1 MIGISC
7 LGQGYLCPIL
17 SKIYNELGHRISP
30 YMKNS
35 SSVLELSSPDKVE
48 FTYDSEKRT
57 SPALEE
63 LKDIV
68 KYRDLI
74 FQLVRRDIVAR
85 YKRSVLGIAWTMLQP
100 LGMMVV
106 LTIVFSQLFG
116 RVEGYAAY
124 LLSGLIAWTFFAQTT
139 TGAIFQSVW
148 GGALM
153 QRIYIPQTV
162 FSVASIGTGVVNLS
176 LSLVPL
182 LLILLI
188 LRRPLT
194 WAALFL
200 PIAILSLTAFALGIG
215 LLLSSLAVRFPDIA
229 ELYQIILQAWMY
241 LTPILYPSDILP
253 SAYRKWLLY
262 FNPMYYQVLMF
273 RVPLYDGVLPSL
285 PLVLIGIGIALGTLV
300 LGWVY
305 FSYQADKFAYQS

>member
-1 MIGISC
+1 
-7 LGQGYLCPIL
+7 
-17 SKIYNELGHRISP
+17 
-30 YMKNS
+30 MKNS
-35 SSVLELSSPDKVE
+35 ISAIEVSSPDTLE
-48 FTYDSEKRT
+48 YTYDSEKRT

-63 LKDIV
+63 LQDII

-116 RVEGYAAY
+116 HVEGYAAY

-139 TGAIFQSVW
+139 TSAIFQSAW
-148 GGALM
+148 GGALIR
-153 QRIYIPQTV
+153 RIYVPHTA
-162 FSVASIGTGVVNLS
+162 FPVASIGTGVVNLA

-215 LLLSSLAVRFPDIA
+215 LLLSSLSVRFPDIA
-229 ELYQIILQAWMY
+229 EMYQIILQAWMY
-241 LTPILYPSDILP
+241 LTPIMYPSDILP
-253 SAYRKWLLY
+253 AAYRKWLLY

-273 RVPLYDGVLPSL
+273 RVPLYDGVLPSV
-285 PLVLIGIGIALGTLV
+285 PLVLIGVGIAVATLV
-300 LGWVY
+300 IGWIY
-305 FSYQADKFAYQS
+305 FCHQADKFAYQA

>member
-1 MIGISC
+1 MIGLSIADRAFC
-7 LGQGYLCPIL
+7 AMPRILCIENWKPREFVMKTIL
-17 SKIYNELGHRISP
+17 SDSEVQTSDPG
-30 YMKNS
+30 
-35 SSVLELSSPDKVE
+35 VE
-48 FTYDSEKRT
+48 FTYDSDKRK

-63 LKDIV
+63 LLDIIQ
-68 KYRDLI
+68 YRDLI
-74 FQLVRRDIVAR
+74 YQLVRRDIVAR

-100 LGMMVV
+100 LGMMIV

-116 RVEGYAAY
+116 RVDGYAAY

-139 TGAIFQSVW
+139 TSAILQSAW

-153 QRIYIPQTV
+153 RRINIPHTA
-162 FSVASIGTGVVNLS
+162 FPVASIGTGVVNLV

-200 PIAILSLTAFALGIG
+200 PVALLSLTAFALGVG

-229 ELYQIILQAWMY
+229 EMYQIILQAWMY
-241 LTPILYPSDILP
+241 LTPIMYPSDIIP
-253 SAYRKWLLY
+253 TAYRKLLLY

-273 RVPLYDGVLPSL
+273 RVPLYDGVLPSI
-285 PLVLIGIGIALGTLV
+285 PLILVGVGVAFATLV
-300 LGWVY
+300 IGWVA
-305 FSYQADKFAYQS
+305 FSYQADKFAYTS

>member
-1 MIGISC
+1 
-7 LGQGYLCPIL
+7 
-17 SKIYNELGHRISP
+17 
-30 YMKNS
+30 MKNS
-35 SSVLELSSPDKVE
+35 ISALEVSSPDTVQ
-48 FTYDSEKRT
+48 FTYDSEKRN

-63 LKDIV
+63 LQDIIQ
-68 KYRDLI
+68 YRDLI

-100 LGMMVV
+100 LGIMVV

-139 TGAIFQSVW
+139 TAAIFQSVW
-148 GGALM
+148 GEALM
-153 QRIYIPQTV
+153 RRIYVPHTA
-162 FSVASIGTGVVNLS
+162 FSVASIGTGVVNLI

-182 LLILLI
+182 LLILLV
-188 LRRPLT
+188 LQRPLT

-200 PIAILSLTAFALGIG
+200 PVAILSLTAFTLGIG

-229 ELYQIILQAWMY
+229 EMYQIILQAWMY

-253 SAYRKWLLY
+253 NAYRKWLLY

-285 PLVLIGIGIALGTLV
+285 PLIIIGIGIALTTLV
-300 LGWVY
+300 IGWVY
-305 FSYQADKFAYQS
+305 FSYQADKFAYQA